1 MIESEQ
7 PRRRYSGVT
16 LHEGKWLVKLRYRGK
31 DVTIGHFPYEYPEDA
46 AQAADFARYI
56 LWGLNPERWHHN
68 AAKPNF
74 PPGLTGICIAQSL
87 SGASRTRR
95 WSHRRLSCNTWRN
108 MTPPLPSSTAHEE
121 LWNSIA
127 LSWGWLTFS

>member
-46 AQAADFARYI
+46 VQAADFARYI

-74 PPGLTGICIAQSL
+74 PPGRCWGLHRSIIIRRIAD
-87 SGASRTRR
+87 AEVVR
-95 WSHRRLSCNTWRN
+95 RRLSCNTWRS
-108 MTPPLPSSTAHEE
+108 MTPPLPSSPYRKESR
-121 LWNSIA
+121 NSIA
-127 LSWGWLTFS
+127 LG

>member
-1 MIESEQ
+1 MNPSNHIE
-7 PRRRYSGVT
+7 RYSGVT

-74 PPGLTGICIAQSL
+74 PPGHCWGLLRSIIL
-87 SGASRTRR
+87 
-95 WSHRRLSCNTWRN
+95 RRLAAAEVVPVEVILQHLAEHDAAVAQQPAPRR
-108 MTPPLPSSTAHEE
+108 
-121 LWNSIA
+121 IA
-127 LSWGWLTFS
+127 EFHSARLGVVDFA